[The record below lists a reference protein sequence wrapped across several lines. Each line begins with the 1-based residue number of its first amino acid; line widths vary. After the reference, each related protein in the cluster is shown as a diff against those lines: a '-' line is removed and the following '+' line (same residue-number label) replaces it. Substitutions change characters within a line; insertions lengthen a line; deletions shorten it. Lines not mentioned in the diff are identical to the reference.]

1 MAKKNQVQ
9 QIVEG
14 KREAERVEEEANSF
28 DEERMYLLR
37 RDASRRYLL
46 VNNDA

>member
-1 MAKKNQVQ
+1 MAKKTQVQ

-14 KREAERVEEEANSF
+14 KIEAERVEEE
-28 DEERMYLLR
+28 EEGMYLLR